1 MQSLCQLLVLNN
13 NAVFILQATAKDS
26 KSFLKILIYNFT
38 LYLVRG
44 VESGRAALGK
54 IRQRLSLG
62 AKERARAKLPNSK

>member
-44 VESGRAALGK
+44 
-54 IRQRLSLG
+54 
-62 AKERARAKLPNSK
+62 